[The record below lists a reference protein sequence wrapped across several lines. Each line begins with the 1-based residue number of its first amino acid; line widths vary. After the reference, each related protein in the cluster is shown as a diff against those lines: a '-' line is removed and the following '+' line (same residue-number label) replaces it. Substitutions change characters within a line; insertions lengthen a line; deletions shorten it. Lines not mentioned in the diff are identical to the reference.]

1 MPPKS
6 KKKDGASKKNE
17 QKKKEKSF
25 DDKTF
30 GLKNKNKSKKVQDQ
44 VNSIKHNVYN
54 TGTTARTRQ
63 DDMKKKAAKT
73 NAKLKKKAAKAEQDA
88 LFGEALMAVKTKTST
103 SGKAGA
109 VEAKGRDHDDKEEK
123 SGTSRA
129 MKMMFQM
136 DAQEMEE
143 KLKEDPNYVPTL
155 EDEIESQRQAMVES
169 LKKSGKKG
177 TPVTP
182 ETFKVWQDKKRK
194 RRVEEI
200 KKKVDVELRKKKGG
214 KGLAVLSGRDLY
226 EYKRELFVDRDTT
239 EDGISEVDGIAE
251 ANSSKRLSDD
261 LGDLSEGKAK
271 MPVGTTVDA
280 VAEKIDSDLFLVGD
294 DEDLDDLDDLDD

>member
-1 MPPKS
+1 M
-6 KKKDGASKKNE
+6 
-17 QKKKEKSF
+17 
-25 DDKTF
+25 
-30 GLKNKNKSKKVQDQ
+30 
-44 VNSIKHNVYN
+44 
-54 TGTTARTRQ
+54 
-63 DDMKKKAAKT
+63 
-73 NAKLKKKAAKAEQDA
+73 
-88 LFGEALMAVKTKTST
+88 
-103 SGKAGA
+103 
-109 VEAKGRDHDDKEEK
+109 VEHGGSWKRLYLE
-123 SGTSRA
+123 R
-129 MKMMFQM
+129 
-136 DAQEMEE
+136 
-143 KLKEDPNYVPTL
+143 NL